1 MKLHKSKPSP
11 RTLRLELLEL
21 CIDELQVWLREVDF
35 RQTLLAGLCGSIARL
50 LTECRLLVGVDLCE
64 QW

>member
-1 MKLHKSKPSP
+1 
-11 RTLRLELLEL
+11 LRLELLEL